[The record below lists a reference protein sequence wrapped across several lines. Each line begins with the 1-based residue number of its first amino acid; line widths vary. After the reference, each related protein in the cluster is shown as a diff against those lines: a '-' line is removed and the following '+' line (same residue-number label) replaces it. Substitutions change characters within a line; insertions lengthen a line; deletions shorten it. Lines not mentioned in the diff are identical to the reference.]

1 MDPGNPDRLY
11 MGLPGPVMRS
21 QDGGATWQFVWGSD
35 YEYGGWRG
43 VYSLE
48 VSPVRDGHVWAGG
61 ETALFTAAILRSAD
75 WGNSWKFV
83 DPTPRY
89 ENAVAEL
96 VADPSDVSRVWA
108 GVVGNR
114 GGVLRSDDGGASWA
128 YVLDLPW
135 GALGVDGLLLR
146 QNVLYAVAR
155 QNHRLSSETPSSELS
170 DLGLYR
176 TLDGGDTWDTLPV
189 PEGTGGGLTL
199 ALDAQG
205 RLLVG
210 TERGTRGSGVWRLR
224 P

>member
-1 MDPGNPDRLY
+1 
-11 MGLPGPVMRS
+11 
-21 QDGGATWQFVWGSD
+21 
-35 YEYGGWRG
+35 

-89 ENAVAEL
+89 ENAVTAL

-108 GVVGNR
+108 GLVGNR

-128 YVLDLPW
+128 YVLDPLTLDPQ
-135 GALGVDGLLLR
+135 AEVSVFGLQLR
-146 QNVLYAVAR
+146 QEALYALTAENPR
-155 QNHRLSSETPSSELS
+155 PPTDTSHSGLMS

-176 TLDGGDTWDTLPV
+176 TLDGGDTWDTLSV
-189 PEGTGGGLTL
+189 PEGTGGGLTMT
-199 ALDAQG
+199 LDAQG
-205 RLLVG
+205 RLLIG
-210 TERGTRGSGVWRLR
+210 TALGTRGRGVWRLQ